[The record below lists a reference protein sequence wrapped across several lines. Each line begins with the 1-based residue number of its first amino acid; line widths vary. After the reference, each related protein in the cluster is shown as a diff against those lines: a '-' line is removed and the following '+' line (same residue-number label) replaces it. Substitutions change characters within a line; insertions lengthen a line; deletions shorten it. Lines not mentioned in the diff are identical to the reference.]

1 MKRTRTGWRVR
12 TVLAAS
18 VALVL
23 LALGAGPHGNALG
36 AAAGGDAR
44 PAAGVILKLRAS
56 ASLPEALAPAARAD
70 LSELLARTRASAARR
85 VFREAPATDAGL
97 DRVWKLEV
105 PDVSAALAAL
115 QADTRVQ
122 WAEPDRWMR
131 VAASPDDPDYTDQW
145 GLHNTGQTGGTA
157 DADIDAPEA
166 WDLET
171 GDSSVLIAILDTG
184 VDLDHPDLA
193 DKIVPVAGADV
204 VNGDSDPSDDN
215 GHGTHVAGIAAA
227 GSDNAQGGA
236 GVCWGC
242 RIVPIK
248 VLDASGYGTYSQIAS
263 GIQLA
268 ADSGARVINL
278 SLGSTAS
285 SETVRLAVQY
295 AQGKDAVVVGAAGN
309 NDSTSPFYPADFEG
323 VLAVAA
329 TDADDARWGFSNR
342 GDWVDVAA
350 PGHQIWSTLFDNTYA
365 SWSGTSMAAP
375 FVSGVAGLLLSEN
388 PGWSQGLVV
397 EQIRRTA
404 DALADAT
411 LGKGRVNA
419 RQALATTPTPEV
431 SLVGVTVDDSAGG
444 DNDGEADP
452 GESVTLIVTL
462 GNAYG
467 DLVDVT
473 GTLATVSADVVEL
486 TKTTGMF
493 GALAAGEDA
502 TNEADA
508 FTLTVGS
515 TGGVAASFTV
525 ALAAAGGWTGQVSFE
540 LTLGGGETLDDVF
553 SDRTLLAGRTYEIVK
568 NVSVVA
574 GATLTIQ
581 AGARLRYRG
590 SYLVL
595 VNGGIDAQGTASEP
609 VVMDAVPTH
618 TGWAP
623 KQDLAVWT
631 YPSGVA
637 VGDLDGDGD
646 SDIVAAN
653 NASNTVSVLLRGAA
667 GWAPKQDLLVGA
679 GPSGVAVGDLDG
691 DGDNDIVT
699 ANWSSNSVSV
709 LLRHSSGWA
718 PKQDLTVG
726 GDPRGVAV
734 GDLDGDGDN
743 DIVAANAGSGTVSVL
758 LRGAAG
764 WAPKQEGGN
773 PYGVAVGDLDGDGDN
788 DIVAANAGV
797 DTVSVL
803 LREASGWAPKQDL
816 TVGSPISVAVGD
828 LDGDGDNDIVA
839 ANAGVDTVSVLLRE
853 ASGWAPKQDLMAG
866 SDPMGV
872 AVGDLDGDGDNDIV
886 AANKNSGTVSVLLRE
901 AAGWAPKQDL
911 AVGTFPYGVA
921 VGDLDGD
928 GDNDIVAANGASDT
942 VSVLE
947 WLGSTP
953 VAVPGDGGTLR
964 ISGASALTRS
974 LRYLSFRYASG
985 LEVTSGASVT
995 LDNLTI
1001 ERNSSGLTIDSGSTA
1016 AVTDSTFRYN
1026 QGVGLS
1032 HQGTGSVQNVT
1043 AVGNGG
1049 NGIDTPAF
1057 ALSGTIASDNGG
1069 TGITAASCT
1078 SCSAEDNGSTGI
1090 NAGTVTTSTSRGNYG
1105 AGIAATATVTGS
1117 TAEQNGGAGIS
1128 GANTVNGCRVLNN
1141 GAGISNAASVIDSL
1155 VAGNTGTG
1163 ISGAT
1168 AISGTLVTGNT
1179 GDGVSGGPTITD
1191 STVAANGGHGVV
1203 FSSAGSIATS
1213 NLDDCAPA
1221 SVCAASPG
1229 ATPPT
1234 AYTVRN
1240 DGPVEVDAKG
1250 NFWAA
1255 NTVAQM
1261 TAYDTNGNL
1270 TNDENRNVSAIRD
1283 YYDDTTTLRKVVY
1296 DDWVNAP
1303 IATSPAYLLSTTVL
1317 PGTQLSAE
1325 PVTFTLT
1332 FSASMVTSMG
1342 TVTFGTDPRPDR
1354 YAVTGGWSQ
1363 TRVVDDTWSG
1373 TFPIQ
1378 RSTEDG
1384 THTLHLTGFTSA
1396 AGLLLPDARPLS
1408 FTIDTPSEVAAGVA
1422 VGGIVDGIRVT
1433 WQGAI
1438 DDDLAG
1444 YRVYWG
1450 TESRSYGAPID
1461 VGLET
1466 TREVTGLTGGV
1477 RYYAAVTSYDTSGQE
1492 SGFSDE
1498 GDAVALAAATA
1509 TPTATMTE
1517 TATPTPT
1524 ATMTETATP
1533 TATATMTE
1541 TATPTATATPP
1552 ETATPTTASG
1562 EVPSAEPPAALLL
1575 TIILGLLLMAATRR
1589 RLAVDG

>member
-1 MKRTRTGWRVR
+1 MRI
-12 TVLAAS
+12 
-18 VALVL
+18 
-23 LALGAGPHGNALG
+23 AG
-36 AAAGGDAR
+36 
-44 PAAGVILKLRAS
+44 
-56 ASLPEALAPAARAD
+56 
-70 LSELLARTRASAARR
+70 T
-85 VFREAPATDAGL
+85 
-97 DRVWKLEV
+97 
-105 PDVSAALAAL
+105 
-115 QADTRVQ
+115 
-122 WAEPDRWMR
+122 
-131 VAASPDDPDYTDQW
+131 PDDPDFSDQW

-157 DADIDAPEA
+157 GADIDAPEA

-171 GDSSVLIAILDTG
+171 GDASVLIAILDTG

-227 GSDNAQGGA
+227 GSDNAEGGA

-242 RIVPIK
+242 RIVPVK

-295 AQGKDAVVVGAAGN
+295 AQGKGAVVVGAAGN

-342 GDWVDVAA
+342 GEWMDVAA
-350 PGHQIWSTLFDNTYA
+350 PGHQIWSTLLDNTYA

-375 FVSGVAGLLLSEN
+375 FVAGVAGLLLSQN

-404 DALADAT
+404 DSLSDST

-419 RQALATTPTPEV
+419 RQALATTPAPEV
-431 SLVGVTVDDSAGG
+431 SLVGVKVDDSVGG

-452 GESVTLIVTL
+452 GESVALIVTL

-486 TKTTGMF
+486 TKTTGTF
-493 GALAAGEDA
+493 GALAAGQEA

-508 FTLTVGS
+508 FTLTVGG

-540 LTLGGGETLDDVF
+540 VTLGGGETLDDVF

-590 SYLVL
+590 NYLVL
-595 VNGGIDAQGTASEP
+595 ANGGIDAQGTASEP
-609 VVMDAVPTH
+609 VVVDAMPTH

-623 KQDLAVWT
+623 KQDL
-631 YPSGVA
+631 
-637 VGDLDGDGD
+637 
-646 SDIVAAN
+646 
-653 NASNTVSVLLRGAA
+653 
-667 GWAPKQDLLVGA
+667 
-679 GPSGVAVGDLDG
+679 
-691 DGDNDIVT
+691 
-699 ANWSSNSVSV
+699 
-709 LLRHSSGWA
+709 
-718 PKQDLTVG
+718 
-726 GDPRGVAV
+726 
-734 GDLDGDGDN
+734 
-743 DIVAANAGSGTVSVL
+743 
-758 LRGAAG
+758 
-764 WAPKQEGGN
+764 
-773 PYGVAVGDLDGDGDN
+773 
-788 DIVAANAGV
+788 
-797 DTVSVL
+797 
-803 LREASGWAPKQDL
+803 
-816 TVGSPISVAVGD
+816 TVGSG
-828 LDGDGDNDIVA
+828 
-839 ANAGVDTVSVLLRE
+839 R
-853 ASGWAPKQDLMAG
+853 
-866 SDPMGV
+866 
-872 AVGDLDGDGDNDIV
+872 
-886 AANKNSGTVSVLLRE
+886 
-901 AAGWAPKQDL
+901 
-911 AVGTFPYGVA
+911 YGVA

-928 GDNDIVAANGASDT
+928 GDNDIVAANGGSGT

-964 ISGASALTRS
+964 LSGASVLTRS
-974 LRYLSFRYASG
+974 LRYLNFRYGSG
-985 LEVTSGASVT
+985 LEVTVGASVT
-995 LDNLTI
+995 LDNLTV
-1001 ERNSSGLTIDSGSTA
+1001 ERNTSGLTIDSASTA
-1016 AVTDSTFRYN
+1016 AVSNATFRYN
-1026 QGVGLS
+1026 QDLGLS
-1032 HQGTGSVQNVT
+1032 HHGTGSVQNVT
-1043 AVGNGG
+1043 GVGNGG
-1049 NGIDTPAF
+1049 DGIDAPAF
-1057 ALSGTIASDNGG
+1057 ALSGTSASDNGG
-1069 TGITAASCT
+1069 TGITATSCT
-1078 SCSAEDNGSTGI
+1078 SCTAERNGGTGI
-1090 NAGTVTTSTSRGNYG
+1090 DAGTVTTSTSRGKSG
-1105 AGIAATATVTGS
+1105 AGIAATATVTDS
-1117 TAEQNGGAGIS
+1117 TAELNGGAGIS
-1128 GANTVNGCRVLNN
+1128 
-1141 GAGISNAASVIDSL
+1141 NATSVADSL

-1163 ISGAT
+1163 ITGAT

-1179 GDGVSGGPTITD
+1179 GDGVSGGPTITE
-1191 STVAANGGHGVV
+1191 STVAGNGGHGVV

-1221 SVCAASPG
+1221 SGCAASPG
-1229 ATPPT
+1229 ATPPA
-1234 AYTVRN
+1234 AYTVHN
-1240 DGPVEVDAKG
+1240 DGPVDADAKS
-1250 NFWAA
+1250 NYWAA
-1255 NTVAQM
+1255 DTVAQM

-1270 TNDENRNVSAIRD
+1270 TNDENRNVTAIRD

-1296 DDWVNAP
+1296 DDWVEAP
-1303 IATSPAYLLSTTVL
+1303 IATSPAYLLSTTIA
-1317 PGTQLSAE
+1317 PGSQLSAE

-1332 FSASMVTSMG
+1332 FSASMVTSTG
-1342 TVTFGTDPRPDR
+1342 TVTFGTDLRPDR
-1354 YAVTGGWSQ
+1354 YAVTGDWSQ

-1384 THTLHLTGFTSA
+1384 THTLHLAGFTSA
-1396 AGLLLPDARPLS
+1396 TGLLLPDARPLS

-1422 VGGIVDGIRVT
+1422 VGGIVEGIRVT

-1450 TESRSYGAPID
+1450 TQSRSYGTPID

-1498 GDAVALAAATA
+1498 GEAVALAAATA
-1509 TPTATMTE
+1509 TPTATATMTG
-1517 TATPTPT
+1517 TATPSATT
-1524 ATMTETATP
+1524 TMTGTATP

-1541 TATPTATATPP
+1541 TATRTATATP
-1552 ETATPTTASG
+1552 TGTPASG

-1575 TIILGLLLMAATRR
+1575 TIILGLLLVAATRR